1 MSIDEC
7 GIFRIEE
14 SRRGNG
20 FRVSHRVWG
29 DFPATLYGRVLSWIA
44 VALLDMETDAER
56 HTRVELE
63 YFERRLDDDQD
74 G

>member
-1 MSIDEC
+1 
-7 GIFRIEE
+7 
-14 SRRGNG
+14 
-20 FRVSHRVWG
+20 
-29 DFPATLYGRVLSWIA
+29 VLSWVS

-63 YFERRLDDDQD
+63 YFERQLEGATD